1 MSNFKEGKNAFPS
14 AYFARATLQAAAWL
28 QQKIEPTR
36 LLALCNRKLSSKS
49 TTEKSPSKVLQSRK
63 EEMKAIGQELFYK
76 HEFPATWQFPTAR
89 KFVQLQL
96 AALSELGQCSK
107 MRAGRFSFSSTLIF

>member
-1 MSNFKEGKNAFPS
+1 
-14 AYFARATLQAAAWL
+14 
-28 QQKIEPTR
+28 
-36 LLALCNRKLSSKS
+36 
-49 TTEKSPSKVLQSRK
+49 
-63 EEMKAIGQELFYK
+63 MKAIGQELFYK